1 MIFTYDVVFE
11 ESDVEWAHRWDVY
24 LRGNPDDKIHWFVIG
39 LDDEGDGAIEDD
51 AIEDDAMIR

>member
-1 MIFTYDVVFE
+1 M
-11 ESDVEWAHRWDVY
+11 EWAHRWDVY